1 MLKLFD
7 LAGRDER
14 LRFSPYCWR
23 TKMALK
29 HKDLDVETLPWRFT
43 EKEVVG
49 GTGRVPTLMDGTQ
62 KVQDS
67 WQIALYLDR
76 TYPDR
81 PALMKNDAEKAA
93 AHFVNAWCD
102 LTLHPTMRA
111 LVLLDVFNSVAHR
124 DQDYFRSS
132 REKAVGMTLEQLCGN
147 RDADLPMFLKTL
159 APAET
164 ALAVTNF
171 FGRGQPN
178 YCDYALF
185 GSLQWANTISGTTF
199 LPDDSAVARW
209 FVRMLDLYD
218 GFARKAPTVRDLAA

>member
-1 MLKLFD
+1 MLKLYD

-29 HKDLDVETLPWRFT
+29 HKGLPFETTPWRFT
-43 EKEVVG
+43 EKDIVG
-49 GTGRVPTLMDGTQ
+49 GTGRVPTLIDGAQ

-76 TYPDR
+76 SYPDR
-81 PALMKNDAEKAA
+81 PTLMKTDADRTA
-93 AHFVNAWCD
+93 AHFMNSWCD

-111 LVLLDVFNSVAHR
+111 LVLLDVFNSAAPK

-132 REKAVGMTLEQLCGN
+132 REKSVGMTLEQLCGN
-147 RDADLPMFLKTL
+147 RDAVLPVFLKAM
-159 APAET
+159 APAEA
-164 ALAVTNF
+164 ALGDTVF
-171 FGRGQPN
+171 FGGGQPN

-199 LPDDSAVARW
+199 LPDGTAAAKW
-209 FVRMLDLYD
+209 FARMLDLYD
-218 GFARKAPTVRDLAA
+218 GFARKAPTVRDLAT